1 MTDFNRIE
9 DLANATAYDVNGD
22 KVGSVQDV
30 YVNDTTGQPD
40 FITVNHGLFGTGSS
54 IVPLRGHS
62 LRNGDLHLAFP
73 KDRIEDAPDLDD
85 NGHLTTNDQDALYRH
100 YALTETQD
108 VTTYETGAPADGV
121 AGAAGY
127 GVEAGAGV
135 PAAGVDADAA
145 GAGVPAAG
153 VGAAAAGVGAGAA
166 GLGAADAG
174 YADGVAGTAGT
185 ADAGV
190 AGTDSDELIRSEE
203 QLNVSKDRVESGEVH
218 LRKYVVT
225 ETETVE
231 VPVEREEVRIVR
243 EPITEADRAAH
254 TGAIG
259 EAEASVTLHED
270 QVTVTK
276 ESVPVEKV
284 SLETETVRDTETV
297 SEEVRKERFETDG
310 VVTDGVVTDG
320 VVTDG
325 DADLR

>member
-30 YVNDTTGQPD
+30 YVNDTSGQPD
-40 FITVNHGLFGTGSS
+40 FISVNHGLFGTGTS

-62 LRNGDLHLAFP
+62 LRDGDLHLAFP

-100 YALTETQD
+100 YALTEVQD
-108 VTTYETGAPADGV
+108 VTTYETGAPAEPVDGAAGHGV
-121 AGAAGY
+121 DAGAAGAGGY
-127 GVEAGAGV
+127 GVE
-135 PAAGVDADAA
+135 A

-174 YADGVAGTAGT
+174 YADGVAGT

-270 QVTVTK
+270 KVTVTK

-310 VVTDGVVTDG
+310 VVTDG
-320 VVTDG
+320 

>member
-1 MTDFNRIE
+1 MTNLNRIE

-40 FITVNHGLFGTGSS
+40 FISVNHGLFGTGTS

-62 LRNGDLHLAFP
+62 LRDGDLHLAFP

-100 YALTETQD
+100 YALTEVQD
-108 VTTYETGAPADGV
+108 VTTYETGAPADGAAGAAPV
-121 AGAAGY
+121 DGAAGY
-127 GVEAGAGV
+127 GVDAG
-135 PAAGVDADAA
+135 AA

-174 YADGVAGTAGT
+174 YADGVAGT

-310 VVTDGVVTDG
+310 VVTDG
-320 VVTDG
+320 

>member
-1 MTDFNRIE
+1 MTNLNRIE

-30 YVNDTTGQPD
+30 YVNDTSGQPD
-40 FITVNHGLFGTGSS
+40 FISVNHGLFGTGTS

-62 LRNGDLHLAFP
+62 LRDGDLHLAFP

-108 VTTYETGAPADGV
+108 VTTYETGAPADGAV
-121 AGAAGY
+121 DAGTAGAAG
-127 GVEAGAGV
+127 AG
-135 PAAGVDADAA
+135 
-145 GAGVPAAG
+145 AAG
-153 VGAAAAGVGAGAA
+153 VGAAAA

-174 YADGVAGTAGT
+174 YADGVAGT

-254 TGAIG
+254 TSAIG

-310 VVTDGVVTDG
+310 VVTDG
-320 VVTDG
+320 